1 MALKQIPDSGNNWK
15 PDGDESYR
23 SVENANRGKN
33 YRKGCNKSLKGE
45 GSTMTRELKTI
56 NPATEESH

>member
-1 MALKQIPDSGNNWK
+1 MKAIELL
-15 PDGDESYR
+15 R
-23 SVENANRGKN
+23 MLTAGKN